1 MPKSKNR
8 RKNRKDYRPENHHVC
23 SYVML
28 LRPEDRQML
37 EGIFTDA
44 ACAVEYK
51 LAEGRMTL
59 DDTQILRDYINLGT
73 ALNITGHHLDKV
85 EIDGD
90 WRADY
95 MRFKEAFHTFYQKAV
110 HKNCFTCTADE
121 LEWIREGCVIA
132 DAIFKAEMKHE
143 PAWVFS
149 NLLYVKHITD
159 LPHASRVTVDAD
171 KMDAAIRRVC
181 QQSHNVRFVRRR

>member
-8 RKNRKDYRPENHHVC
+8 RKNRKDYRPEKHHVC

-37 EGIFTDA
+37 EDIFTNA
-44 ACAVEYK
+44 SCTVEYK
-51 LAEGRMTL
+51 LAQGKMTL

-73 ALNITGHHLDKV
+73 ALSITGHHLDLI
-85 EIDGD
+85 EGEWRED
-90 WRADY
+90 WL
-95 MRFKEAFHTFYQKAV
+95 RFKEAFHTFYQKAV

-132 DAIFKAEMKHE
+132 DAIFEVEMREE

-159 LPHASRVTVDAD
+159 QPHASRVTVNAD
-171 KMDAAIRRVC
+171 KMDEAIRRVC